1 MITNDNKMSIKTAL
15 FATYQPKSFLRNGTI
30 QTLLSRLQAA
40 GDLLVNQ
47 GEQPILLD
55 GGADATGMD
64 PAGTVRLLA
73 YYTAHK
79 GSGPRRGLVMT
90 IHGWEGCSHSSYN
103 LAVGSALVRAGYDV
117 LRLNL
122 RDHGPSHGL
131 NRGLFYVTLLDEVL
145 AATRQAAALTTGVP
159 FCILGASLGG
169 NFALRLA
176 LAHAADPIAGLAGVI
191 AINPA
196 LNPSRSTDL
205 LDTQAWIRLY
215 FRRRWLDS
223 LRTKQRLFPDLYDFA
238 PVEKLPTIRA
248 MTEWML
254 EKYSPYPNI
263 ESYFAAYAIAPNQL
277 DTLTTPVTIVTAA
290 DDPIIPADDFYHMPA
305 HPLLH
310 VHVLPTGG
318 HVGYT
323 DLFPLRHLLA
333 PMTLDILGSFS

>member
-1 MITNDNKMSIKTAL
+1 MSTNTATVGAKTDS
-15 FATYQPKSFLRNGTI
+15 FAAYQPKTFLHNGAI
-30 QTLLSRLQAA
+30 QTLLSRLPAA
-40 GDLLVNQ
+40 GDRLVNQ

-55 GGADATGMD
+55 GGEDATGAD
-64 PAGTVRLLA
+64 PARSVRLLA

-79 GSGPRRGLVMT
+79 SRGQRRGLVMT
-90 IHGWEGCSHSSYN
+90 IHGWEGCSHSAYN

-131 NRGLFYVTLLDEVL
+131 NRGLFYVTLLGEVL
-145 AATRQAAALTTGVP
+145 AATRQAAALSAGDP
-159 FCILGASLGG
+159 FYILGASLGG

-176 LAHAADPIAGLAGVI
+176 LAHAADPIDGLAGVI

-205 LDTQAWIRLY
+205 LDTHAWIRLY

-254 EKYSPYPNI
+254 EKYSPYPDA
-263 ESYFAAYAIAPNQL
+263 ESYFAAYAIAPDRL
-277 DTLTTPVTIVTAA
+277 AGLTTPVTIVTAA
-290 DDPIIPADDFYHMPA
+290 DDPIIPADDFYRLPA
-305 HPLLH
+305 HPLLN